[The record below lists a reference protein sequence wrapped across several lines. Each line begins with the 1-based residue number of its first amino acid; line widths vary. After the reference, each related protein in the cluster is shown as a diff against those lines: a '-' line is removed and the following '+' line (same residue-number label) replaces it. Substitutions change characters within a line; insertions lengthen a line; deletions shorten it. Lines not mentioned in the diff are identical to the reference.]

1 MPEPKPSKKA
11 VEPQDLSASGKD
23 ATPKPVGPGKG
34 KGSAKPGTSDKT
46 VKPAKVKKPTVGN
59 PRWLV
64 PTMLTLFLVG
74 VLWVVTFY
82 LTSGGLR
89 LPIPALGQ
97 WNIAAGF
104 ALILV
109 GFGLSTRW
117 K

>member
-1 MPEPKPSKKA
+1 MPESKPSKKA
-11 VEPQDLSASGKD
+11 EEPGQSSATAKAVTPGK
-23 ATPKPVGPGKG
+23 AKAGTPGKPVKQP
-34 KGSAKPGTSDKT
+34 
-46 VKPAKVKKPTVGN
+46 KVKKPTVGN

-64 PTMLTLFLVG
+64 PTMLTLFIVG

-104 ALILV
+104 AFILV

>member
-1 MPEPKPSKKA
+1 MPESKPSKKA
-11 VEPQDLSASGKD
+11 EEPGQSSVTAKAVSPGK
-23 ATPKPVGPGKG
+23 AKAGTPSKSVKTPK
-34 KGSAKPGTSDKT
+34 AK
-46 VKPAKVKKPTVGN
+46 KVKKETVGN

-64 PTMLTLFLVG
+64 PTMLTLFIVG
-74 VLWVVTFY
+74 ILWVVTFY

>member
-1 MPEPKPSKKA
+1 MPESKPSKKA
-11 VEPQDLSASGKD
+11 EESQTPSASGKPV
-23 ATPKPVGPGKG
+23 TPPKPGKSS
-34 KGSAKPGTSDKT
+34 KGAR
-46 VKPAKVKKPTVGN
+46 PAKVAQPKKQTVGN

-64 PTMLTLFLVG
+64 PTMLTLFVVG

-89 LPIPALGQ
+89 LPIPPIGQ
-97 WNIAAGF
+97 WNIAVGF
-104 ALILV
+104 AFILV

>member
-1 MPEPKPSKKA
+1 MPESKPPKKA
-11 VEPQDLSASGKD
+11 GEPQTPNASGKGSQ
-23 ATPKPVGPGKG
+23 KPVK
-34 KGSAKPGTSDKT
+34 
-46 VKPAKVKKPTVGN
+46 VKVKKPQTAGN

-64 PTMLTLFLVG
+64 PTMLTLFIVG

-82 LTSGGLR
+82 LTSGGAR
-89 LPIPALGQ
+89 LPIPPLGQ
-97 WNIAAGF
+97 WNIAVGF

>member
-1 MPEPKPSKKA
+1 MPESKPSKKA
-11 VEPQDLSASGKD
+11 EEPGQSSAVAKAVTPAKAVSPGK
-23 ATPKPVGPGKG
+23 AKAGTPGKPVKQP
-34 KGSAKPGTSDKT
+34 
-46 VKPAKVKKPTVGN
+46 KVKKPTVGN

-64 PTMLTLFLVG
+64 PTMLTLFVVG
-74 VLWVVTFY
+74 ILWVVTFY

-104 ALILV
+104 AFILV